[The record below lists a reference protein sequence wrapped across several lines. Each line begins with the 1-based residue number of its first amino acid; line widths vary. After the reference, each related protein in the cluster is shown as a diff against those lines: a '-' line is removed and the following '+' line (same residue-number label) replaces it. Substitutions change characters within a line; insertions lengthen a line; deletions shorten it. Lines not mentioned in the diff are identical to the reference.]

1 MHCLCVVGMATNLA
15 ASVGATVN
23 MSSVYSSVFVA
34 TKAIDGYPKDVTGQ
48 RLVSTGCAATTL
60 SLHPWLQVDLR
71 KEYLVSRVRA
81 ILYDH
86 KGRNVYIR
94 VGNSLTNNGNDN
106 HNYGRAPYDISNDL
120 NAIWRDVI
128 CSPPVWGRYL
138 NMQRIVKILFFMY
151 VRWLSTMVSYR

>member
-15 ASVGATVN
+15 TSLGATVN

-48 RLVSTGCAATTL
+48 RLVSTDCAATTL
-60 SLHPWLQVDLR
+60 SLNPWLQVDLR

-81 ILYDH
+81 ILYDY

-94 VGNSLTNNGNDN
+94 VGNSLANNGNDN
-106 HNYGRAPYDISNDL
+106 HNCGKAPCDSSNDM
-120 NAIWRDVI
+120 NAIWRDVS
-128 CSPPVWGRYL
+128 CSPPVWGRYINL
-138 NMQRIVKILFFMY
+138 QRIVTNHILHVCEVAFNY
-151 VRWLSTMVSYR
+151 G